1 MSRRRESKWPRPRT
15 KKYDPDNQTPEEKAE
30 MWKLLKQTLDS
41 KKWLDRRSKR
51 EKMLQK
57 PSRSGRRI
65 VKE

>member
-1 MSRRRESKWPRPRT
+1 MSRRNKSPKPRR
-15 KKYDPDNQTPEEKAE
+15 KKYEPRNQTPEEKAE

-41 KKWLDRRSKR
+41 KKWLDRRSKK

-65 VKE
+65 IKD